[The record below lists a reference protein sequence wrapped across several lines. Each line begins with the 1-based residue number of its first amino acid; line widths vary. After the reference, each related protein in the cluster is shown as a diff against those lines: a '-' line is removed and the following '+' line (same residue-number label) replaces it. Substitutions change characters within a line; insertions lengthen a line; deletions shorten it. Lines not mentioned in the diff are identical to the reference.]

1 MFELLINVLLASWHI
16 LLDASVYILFGLAV
30 AGLMRVFLN
39 PESVAR
45 HLGSGRFAPVFKAAL
60 VGIPL
65 PL

>member
-1 MFELLINVLLASWHI
+1 MFDLLINILLASWHI
-16 LLDASVYILFGLAV
+16 LLDASVYILFGLAI

-39 PESVAR
+39 QESVAR
-45 HLGSGRFAPVFKAAL
+45 HLGKGRFAPVFKAAL

>member
-1 MFELLINVLLASWHI
+1 MLDLLINVLLASWHI
-16 LLDASVYILFGLAV
+16 LLDASVYILFGLAI

>member
-1 MFELLINVLLASWHI
+1 MVDLLMNILLASWHI
-16 LLDASVYILFGLAV
+16 LLDASIYILLGLAI
-30 AGLMRVFLN
+30 AGLIRVFLN
-39 PESVAR
+39 PDSVAR

>member
-1 MFELLINVLLASWHI
+1 MFESLINVLLASWHI
-16 LLDASVYILFGLAV
+16 LLDASIYILFGLAI

-39 PESVAR
+39 QESVTR
-45 HLGSGRFAPVFKAAL
+45 HLGKGRFAPVFKAAL

>member
-1 MFELLINVLLASWHI
+1 MFELLINILLASWHI
-16 LLDASVYILFGLAV
+16 LLDASVYILFGLTI

-45 HLGSGRFAPVFKAAL
+45 HLGSGRFLPVFKAAL

>member
-1 MFELLINVLLASWHI
+1 MVDLLVSTLLAIWHI
-16 LLDASVYILFGLAV
+16 LLDASVYILLGLAI
-30 AGLMRVFLN
+30 AGLIRVFLN
-39 PESVAR
+39 PDSVAR